1 MRPAEGSAC
10 HSQDHRRA
18 ERVARAAL
26 SRLSE
31 PGDPR
36 MTGLT
41 TELGGLELHRLLS
54 AGRDPH
60 SGLLDDVALRLAE
73 TDGVAELARAE
84 RLGVRLVIPGDDEWP
99 AQLGDLAGVDP
110 LQDRG
115 GTPIGL
121 WVRGPLRLDT
131 LGESVAVVGSR
142 SSTTYG
148 DAVAGE
154 IAAVTSRAGTVV
166 VSGGA
171 FGIDQAA
178 HRGAIA
184 MDRPTVAVLAC
195 GADRAYPAAH
205 RGLLDHIATTGAVVS
220 EAPIGCA
227 PLRVRFLA
235 RNRLIA
241 ALTRGTVVVEAAV
254 RSGALNTTNWA
265 GRLHR
270 VVLGVPG
277 PVTSASSGGV
287 HHLIRTGAATLVSG
301 GREVLE
307 AIGVSGQY
315 LLEEPR
321 GPVRSRDQLSPR
333 HLQVLDAVP
342 VSRGASSDSVA
353 RTAGMAL
360 LEVRSRL
367 SYLEERGLTERTEEG
382 WRLAALAL
390 RD

>member
-1 MRPAEGSAC
+1 MRPGEGSAS
-10 HSQDHRRA
+10 HEPDPRRE

-36 MTGLT
+36 MTELT
-41 TELGGLELHRLLS
+41 AELGGVELHRLLS
-54 AGRDPH
+54 VGRDPR

-84 RLGVRLVIPGDDEWP
+84 RLGVRLVIPGDAEWP
-99 AQLGDLAGVDP
+99 TQLDDLAGVEP
-110 LQDRG
+110 LQERG

-321 GPVRSRDQLSPR
+321 GPTRSRDQLSPR